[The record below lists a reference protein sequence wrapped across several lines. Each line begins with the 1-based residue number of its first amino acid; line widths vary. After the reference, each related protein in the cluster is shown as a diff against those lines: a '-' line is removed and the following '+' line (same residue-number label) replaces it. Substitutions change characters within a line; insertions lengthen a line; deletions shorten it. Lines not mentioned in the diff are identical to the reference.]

1 MSNSPLTCAMR
12 ALSHEDLA
20 VAAAKMA
27 HALED
32 IFHNRVDSAIESAD
46 RALRNTGVLAIQ
58 ALVCDEAADA
68 LEWRECGEAN
78 RIAEGRWEDNGCRPV
93 RDL

>member
-1 MSNSPLTCAMR
+1 MSTPLTCELR
-12 ALSHEDLA
+12 ALSHEQLA
-20 VAAAKMA
+20 VAAAQMA

-46 RALRNTGVLAIQ
+46 RALRNTGILSIQ
-58 ALVCDEAADA
+58 ALVCDDAADA
-68 LEWRECGEAN
+68 LEWREA
-78 RIAEGRWEDNGCRPV
+78 AEDMRRREGAWEDNGCQPV

>member
-1 MSNSPLTCAMR
+1 MNSPLTCAMR
-12 ALSHEDLA
+12 ALSHEELA
-20 VAAAKMA
+20 VVAAKMA

-68 LEWRECGEAN
+68 LEWREANEAN
-78 RIAEGRWEDNGCRPV
+78 RQAECRWEDSGAAS
-93 RDL
+93 